1 MKVLKVILISFL
13 AVLLLNGCVQYE
25 LGINFESQNHGEFV
39 QHIKLADELNNFS
52 GKIVSEWLNSI
63 ETRVSQLRGKT
74 KKISSQEILVTIPF
88 NNGAELE
95 EKFNRFFQ
103 PIDTQKSD
111 NYSADI
117 TEDLPKL
124 ESQIK
129 VSQNNLFLALRNK
142 LSINL
147 DLQLSTS
154 KSKVI
159 VNPDELLDLEFK
171 LTTPWGFSNIKATEN
186 NAITYLNDRQIVWKL
201 NPGESNSLDVVF
213 WIPSPIGI
221 GTILICLFVYLGIAL
236 KYQVLP
242 ALGIIK
248 K

>member
-25 LGINFESQNHGEFV
+25 VGINFESQNHGEIV
-39 QHIKLADELNNFS
+39 QHIKLADELKNFS
-52 GKIVSEWLNSI
+52 RKIVSEWLRSI
-63 ETRVSQLRGKT
+63 DTRVNQLQGKT
-74 KKISSQEILVTIPF
+74 KKISSQEIFVTIPF
-88 NNGAELE
+88 NNGADLE
-95 EKFNRFFQ
+95 DKFNQFFK
-103 PIDTQKSD
+103 PIDAQESN
-111 NYSADI
+111 NYAADI
-117 TEDLPKL
+117 TADLPKF
-124 ESQIK
+124 ESQIE
-129 VSQNNLFLALRNK
+129 VSQNNLFLVLRNK

-154 KSKVI
+154 NSKVI
-159 VNPDELLDLEFK
+159 VNPDELLDLEFQ
-171 LTTPWGFSNIKATEN
+171 LTTPWGFNKIQANEN
-186 NAITYLNDRQIVWKL
+186 DAITYLNERQIVWKL

-221 GTILICLFVYLGIAL
+221 GTILIGLFVYLGIAL

>member
-25 LGINFESQNHGEFV
+25 VGINFESQNHGEIV
-39 QHIKLADELNNFS
+39 QHIKLADELKNFS
-52 GKIVSEWLNSI
+52 GKIVSEWLRSI
-63 ETRVSQLRGKT
+63 DTRVGKLQGKT

-95 EKFNRFFQ
+95 EKFNQFFK
-103 PIDTQKSD
+103 PIDAQESD
-111 NYSADI
+111 NDAADI
-117 TEDLPKL
+117 TADLPKL
-124 ESQIK
+124 ESHIE

-142 LSINL
+142 LSIDL

-154 KSKVI
+154 NSKVI
-159 VNPDELLDLEFK
+159 VNPDELLDLEFQ
-171 LTTPWGFSNIKATEN
+171 LTTPWGFSNIEATEN
-186 NAITYLNDRQIVWKL
+186 ETITYLSDREIVWKL

-221 GTILICLFVYLGIAL
+221 GTILIGLFVYLGIAL

>member
-25 LGINFESQNHGEFV
+25 VGINFESQNHGEIV

-52 GKIVSEWLNSI
+52 GTIVSEWLKSI
-63 ETRVSQLRGKT
+63 ETRVGKLQGKT

-95 EKFNRFFQ
+95 EKFNQFFK
-103 PIDTQKSD
+103 PIDAQESD
-111 NYSADI
+111 NSAADI
-117 TEDLPKL
+117 TADLPKL
-124 ESQIK
+124 ESHIE

-142 LSINL
+142 LSIDL

-154 KSKVI
+154 NSKVI
-159 VNPDELLDLEFK
+159 VNPDELLDLEFQ
-171 LTTPWGFSNIKATEN
+171 LTTPWGFSNIQATEN
-186 NAITYLNDRQIVWKL
+186 ETITYLNDQEIVWKL

-221 GTILICLFVYLGIAL
+221 GTILIGLFVYLGIAL

-242 ALGIIK
+242 ALGIINK
-248 K
+248 

>member
-25 LGINFESQNHGEFV
+25 VGINFESQNHGEIV

-52 GKIVSEWLNSI
+52 ETIVSEWLKSI
-63 ETRVSQLRGKT
+63 ETRVGKLQGKT

-95 EKFNRFFQ
+95 EKFNQFFK
-103 PIDTQKSD
+103 PIDAQESD
-111 NYSADI
+111 NDAADI
-117 TEDLPKL
+117 TADLPKL
-124 ESQIK
+124 ESHIE

-142 LSINL
+142 LSIDL

-154 KSKVI
+154 NSKVI
-159 VNPDELLDLEFK
+159 VNPDELLDLEFQ
-171 LTTPWGFSNIKATEN
+171 LTTPWGFSNIEATEN
-186 NAITYLNDRQIVWKL
+186 ETITYLSDREIVWKL

-221 GTILICLFVYLGIAL
+221 GTILIGLFVYLGIAL

>member
-13 AVLLLNGCVQYE
+13 AVLLLNGCVKYE
-25 LGINFESQNHGEFV
+25 VGINFESQNHGEIV
-39 QHIKLADELNNFS
+39 QHIKLADELKNFS
-52 GKIVSEWLNSI
+52 RKIVSEWLRSI
-63 ETRVSQLRGKT
+63 DTRVSQLQGKT
-74 KKISSQEILVTIPF
+74 QKISSQEILVTIPF

-95 EKFNRFFQ
+95 EKFNQFFK
-103 PIDTQKSD
+103 PIDAQESD
-111 NYSADI
+111 NYGADI

-124 ESQIK
+124 ESQIE
-129 VSQNNLFLALRNK
+129 VSQNNLFLALRNR

-154 KSKVI
+154 NSKVI
-159 VNPDELLDLEFK
+159 VNPSELLGLEFQ
-171 LTTPWGFSNIKATEN
+171 LTTPWGFSNIEATEN
-186 NAITYLNDRQIVWKL
+186 DAITYLSDRQIVWKL
-201 NPGESNSLDVVF
+201 NTGESNSLDVVF

-221 GTILICLFVYLGIAL
+221 GAILIGLFVYLGIAL